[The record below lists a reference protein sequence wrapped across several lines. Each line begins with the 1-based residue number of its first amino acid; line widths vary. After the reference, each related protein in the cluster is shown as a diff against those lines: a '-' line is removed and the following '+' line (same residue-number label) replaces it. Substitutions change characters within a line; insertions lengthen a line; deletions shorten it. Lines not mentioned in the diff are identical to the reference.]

1 MPSLKNGNGHTQGD
15 FEEIFEGLTRKDQQK
30 LAREAITIFF
40 AGKKMKIGGRIPER
54 LLFKP
59 KYIDMVIDLELPE
72 AVDKIYAAMGDEPP
86 EVVKKVQDSAGV
98 LPSTERVI
106 KVLGQ
111 ISRRSLAKK
120 FAPGLLWMYFK
131 YCEGLHIG

>member
-1 MPSLKNGNGHTQGD
+1 MPISKNGNGHAQD
-15 FEEIFEGLTRKDQQK
+15 EFEEIFEGLTRKDQQK

-72 AVDKIYAAMGDEPP
+72 AVDKVYAAMGTEPP
-86 EVVKKVQDSAGV
+86 EVIKKVQDSAGV

-106 KVLGQ
+106 KALGQ
-111 ISRRSLAKK
+111 ISRRSVAKK
-120 FAPGLLWMYFK
+120 FAPGLLCMYFK
-131 YCEGLHIG
+131 YCEGLRIG